1 MYIIIDRQ
9 SPPLLSKSLI
19 HSTMHNHAPDD
30 YTCLFCCLVQD
41 IEYEHNQ
48 LQQADIVH
56 QNEMAAAFI
65 ATRRFPRNPGHVLV
79 IPNQHFE
86 NIYDLPLTIATQIHA
101 LAREVALA
109 MKVAYGCDGILI
121 RQHNEPAG
129 GQHVFHYHMHV
140 IPRYTA
146 DDFDFSQKLPF
157 PALERAKYAK
167 MLSDRIAHSC

>member
-1 MYIIIDRQ
+1 LYKHT
-9 SPPLLSKSLI
+9 P
-19 HSTMHNHAPDD
+19 AD
-30 YTCLFCCLVQD
+30 YVCLFCCLVQD

-48 LQQADIVH
+48 LQPSDIVH
-56 QNEMAAAFI
+56 QNEAVTAFM
-65 ATRRFPRNPGHVLV
+65 ATRRFPRNRGHVLV

-86 NIYDLPLTIATQIHA
+86 NIYNLPLEVATQIHA

-109 MKVAYGCDGILI
+109 MKTAYGCDGILI

-140 IPRYTA
+140 IPRYIG

-157 PALERAKYAK
+157 PAGERAQFA
-167 MLSDRIAHSC
+167 DRLRHAIIGT